1 MDRPS
6 FFVNKIERGGTAA
19 ASEQVPSPAM
29 NQAAFTR
36 TAPVF
41 FQRLREVTEAYFK
54 DNNIRKTGDMRLY
67 TKTAVLAAA
76 LVGLYV
82 VLVFFTPAS
91 AWLALGLCALMGL
104 VVASI
109 GFNVMH
115 DGAHGSYSR
124 RKWVNETMAHSLNF
138 LGGNAYIWKLKH
150 NENHHTFT
158 NIEGMDD
165 DIDIKP
171 WIRVHP
177 GQKRYWFHRFQHIY
191 SPVLYGTTYLFWIF
205 YNDLRKYFTG
215 RIADQTP
222 LRPMNRKEHILFW
235 ASKAFYIGLFLVLP
249 MLMLGILPV
258 LAGYGVMVFVAGV
271 VISVVFQLAHVVE
284 HAEFVHPESDGNVIE
299 SEWAVHQ
306 VETTANFATG
316 NKLWNWLF
324 GGLNFQIEHHLFP
337 RISHVHYP
345 ELSKRLRQVCAEFE
359 VNYREF
365 PTMRS
370 ALLSHLRHLR
380 QVGMA

>member
-1 MDRPS
+1 MPQPT
-6 FFVNKIERGGTAA
+6 FAK
-19 ASEQVPSPAM
+19 
-29 NQAAFTR
+29 

-54 DNNIRKTGDMRLY
+54 ENGLRKTGDLRLY
-67 TKTAVLAAA
+67 TKTAILAAA
-76 LVGLYV
+76 LVSLYV
-82 VLVFFTPAS
+82 VLVFSTPAS

-138 LGGNAYIWKLKH
+138 LGGNVYLWKLKH

-171 WIRVHP
+171 FIRVHP

-191 SPVLYGTTYLFWIF
+191 SLVLYGSTYLFWIF
-205 YNDLRKYFTG
+205 YNDLRKYFSG
-215 RIADQTP
+215 KVAEQTP
-222 LRPMNRKEHILFW
+222 LRPMNAREHILFW
-235 ASKAFYIGLFLVLP
+235 ASKVFYIGLFLVLP
-249 MLMLGILPV
+249 MLVVGVVPV
-258 LAGYGVMVFVAGV
+258 LAGYGVMVFVAGL

-284 HAEFVHPESDGNVIE
+284 HTDFVHPETDGPHIE
-299 SEWAVHQ
+299 AEWAVHQ
-306 VETTANFATG
+306 VETTVNFATR
-316 NKLWNWLF
+316 NKVWNWLF
-324 GGLNFQIEHHLFP
+324 GGLNFQVEHHLFP
-337 RISHVHYP
+337 RISHIHYP
-345 ELSKRLRQVCAEFE
+345 ALNERLKLVCAEFG
-359 VNYREF
+359 VSYREF
-365 PTMRS
+365 PSLRS
-370 ALLSHLRHLR
+370 ALRSHLRHLR
-380 QVGMA
+380 QVGAA

>member
-1 MDRPS
+1 M
-6 FFVNKIERGGTAA
+6 
-19 ASEQVPSPAM
+19 QPATF
-29 NQAAFTR
+29 AKTS
-36 TAPVF
+36 PVF

-54 DNNIRKTGDMRLY
+54 ENNLRKTGDLRLY

-138 LGGNAYIWKLKH
+138 LGGNVYLWKLKH

-158 NIEGMDD
+158 NVEGMDD

-171 WIRVHP
+171 FIRVHA

-191 SPVLYGTTYLFWIF
+191 SLVLYGTTYLFWIF
-205 YNDLRKYFTG
+205 YNDLRKYFSG
-215 RIADQTP
+215 KIADHTP

-235 ASKAFYIGLFLVLP
+235 GSKVFYIGLFLVLP
-249 MLMLGILPV
+249 MLMVGVLPV
-258 LAGYGVMVFVAGV
+258 LAGYGVMVFVAG
-271 VISVVFQLAHVVE
+271 
-284 HAEFVHPESDGNVIE
+284 
-299 SEWAVHQ
+299 
-306 VETTANFATG
+306 
-316 NKLWNWLF
+316 
-324 GGLNFQIEHHLFP
+324 
-337 RISHVHYP
+337 
-345 ELSKRLRQVCAEFE
+345 
-359 VNYREF
+359 
-365 PTMRS
+365 
-370 ALLSHLRHLR
+370 
-380 QVGMA
+380 